1 MVTGA
6 GGGVFKALSRGD
18 RAATPAE
25 MPALALSCQGVEGAD
40 VTWPLQVTTEI
51 RSGPAMK

>member
-1 MVTGA
+1 MLHGHP
-6 GGGVFKALSRGD
+6 GGGFKALSRGD
-18 RAATPAE
+18 GAATPAE
-25 MPALALSCQGVEGAD
+25 MPALTLSCQGVEGAD